1 MLNKSDSERQL
12 QYDITYVWNIKNKL
26 VSITT
31 TKIGGFFAYPV
42 VKNLPSNAG
51 DMDLISGSGNSDR
64 TCHGEIKPKHRN
76 KRSPHSATKI
86 ECSQD
91 LKKKEIKKK
100 KRNRLTDMENKEW
113 RSGKIEVGSSEVQ
126 TTMYEINKLQGSI
139 VQNREYSQYFTLTIM
154 EYNLLKL

>member
-64 TCHGEIKPKHRN
+64 TCHGAIKPKHRN

-91 LKKKEIKKK
+91 LKKK
-100 KRNRLTDMENKEW
+100 RNKYTHRYGE
-113 RSGKIEVGSSEVQ
+113 Q
-126 TTMYEINKLQGSI
+126 
-139 VQNREYSQYFTLTIM
+139 IM
-154 EYNLLKL
+154 EERQDRGREFRGSNYYV